1 MDSESKD
8 LNNFGQTLTN
18 FSGQNHTSPGG
29 RGRYPFYWG
38 QNMKLNQKLIMDTVA
53 ELVGD
58 DVLPVVNYLKDRR
71 NISEFKIA
79 EKVRLEVNET
89 RNMLYRLHNHSLVSY
104 HRKKDKE
111 KGWYISYWTFN
122 PKRINDLIVL
132 MNRERLQKLY
142 ERLSREEENLN
153 CFFICSNLC
162 SRLDFEKALE
172 FEFKCPE
179 CGSLMNQQDNTK
191 TVEHLQRQI
200 TELKVVEAEFVAV
213 ETQKIERAKKRA
225 DDFENKRLKKAKPKC
240 EIRKTPLTKKVDK
253 EIPVKT
259 VEKEVK
265 RIVPVRNVRK
275 AVPVK
280 TKPKLA
286 AKPRLTPKP
295 RLAVKRKT
303 QKPVSIK
310 RKVSQIKEKTGLKN
324 VTIGSRL
331 KRIIGS
337 IKLPLKSRQGNQHR

>member
-1 MDSESKD
+1 
-8 LNNFGQTLTN
+8 
-18 FSGQNHTSPGG
+18 
-29 RGRYPFYWG
+29 
-38 QNMKLNQKLIMDTVA
+38 
-53 ELVGD
+53 
-58 DVLPVVNYLKDRR
+58 
-71 NISEFKIA
+71 
-79 EKVRLEVNET
+79 
-89 RNMLYRLHNHSLVSY
+89 
-104 HRKKDKE
+104 
-111 KGWYISYWTFN
+111 
-122 PKRINDLIVL
+122 

-200 TELKVVEAEFVAV
+200 VELQAIEAGFAAIETE
-213 ETQKIERAKKRA
+213 KIERAKKRVDA
-225 DDFENKRLKKAKPKC
+225 FENEKLKKAKPKC
-240 EIRKTPLTKKVDK
+240 EIRKKPLTKNVDMK
-253 EIPVKT
+253 IPEKI

-286 AKPRLTPKP
+286 AKPRVAPKP
-295 RLAVKRKT
+295 KLAVRRKT

-310 RKVSQIKEKTGLKN
+310 RKVSQIKKKTEPKK

-337 IKLPLKSRQGNQHR
+337 IKLPLKSRQRT